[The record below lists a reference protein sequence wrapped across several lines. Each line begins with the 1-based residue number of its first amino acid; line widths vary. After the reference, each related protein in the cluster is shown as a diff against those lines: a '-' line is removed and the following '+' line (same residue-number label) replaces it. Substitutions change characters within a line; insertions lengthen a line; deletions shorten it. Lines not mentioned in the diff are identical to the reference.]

1 VLTSSGGAG
10 TTPTKTLYR
19 RTNMA
24 GARRL
29 GGCASPGFVAGKATP
44 GMTPPTGAGL
54 VPGGPPCSPECSTDS
69 GATPKDPDDDI
80 LALVLDAFILP
91 LAFVWDALPFYLR
104 PPPRPDLLQGTRWEL
119 GMVGLARSPT
129 GIRCTPVEQDKVGG
143 GGGGGGARVDSLS
156 HRRVLS
162 SSLLPRTTRAPS
174 PNDPPPPPKV
184 HTRARGTGRPRDR
197 GGRKPGP
204 HATTRD
210 PRDTEASRRG
220 AGSGTTWAG
229 PGRSTLRR
237 ELCRIT
243 RPVPRPLDGQ
253 EVDGAPGDAD
263 DVSRPGSDRWRC
275 RCWLG
280 S

>member
-143 GGGGGGARVDSLS
+143 GGGGGAHVWTRS
-156 HRRVLS
+156 HTGVYSPPRSYPGQRALQAPTT
-162 SSLLPRTTRAPS
+162 LLP
-174 PNDPPPPPKV
+174 PP
-184 HTRARGTGRPRDR
+184 
-197 GGRKPGP
+197 
-204 HATTRD
+204 
-210 PRDTEASRRG
+210 
-220 AGSGTTWAG
+220 
-229 PGRSTLRR
+229 RSTHAR
-237 ELCRIT
+237 EE
-243 RPVPRPLDGQ
+243 PVGP
-253 EVDGAPGDAD
+253 ETVA
-263 DVSRPGSDRWRC
+263 DVSRARTPPLETQGTPKRRDEAPVREPPGLARDGPR
-275 RCWLG
+275 
-280 S
+280 